1 MCEKI
6 AQGLTQRQG
15 SQKYYWR
22 GSFNPKEIQRDNG
35 TRAALQTCLP
45 LPAGGYVGFGGIDS
59 SVGLWGIG

>member
-6 AQGLTQRQG
+6 AQGLAQRQG

-35 TRAALQTCLP
+35 TGAALQTSFPWL
-45 LPAGGYVGFGGIDS
+45 AGGYVGFCGIDS
-59 SVGLWGIG
+59 SAGLGGIG